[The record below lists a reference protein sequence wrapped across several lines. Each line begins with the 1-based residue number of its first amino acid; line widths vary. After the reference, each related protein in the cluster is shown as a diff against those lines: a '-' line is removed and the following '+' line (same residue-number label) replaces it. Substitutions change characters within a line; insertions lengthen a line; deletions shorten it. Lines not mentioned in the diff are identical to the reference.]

1 MPDEVK
7 KDGPGSV
14 FSTPRDIYNKQIKN
28 EPVPGPQ
35 IGIDTDSAFFSNI
48 VDSSISSTLDVS
60 AFDNFLNTSRS
71 RDQVY
76 SLLDTMCEDSMIAAV
91 LKTYAEDAT
100 ERNENNG
107 RIMWVDSSD
116 PEVARHVTY
125 LLDAIKVDKNIY
137 GWTHSLCKYGDLYLR
152 LYRKSEYDDDVLAD
166 KFDSN
171 KSRVLNEELTL
182 STIGPDPDVD
192 TVGKEELKEGL
203 VNIKAYSKNDP
214 YALYLEAESNP
225 AEMFELTKMGKS
237 YAYIRTDINSAM
249 ASNKDWYQ
257 GSSFLQR
264 YNLSTNDIDIYSAT
278 EYVHGC
284 LEDDA
289 NRTPEEVCITLDRAD
304 KESTKSSTY
313 KVRKGQSLF
322 YNLFKI
328 WRELTLLESS
338 VLLNRVTKS
347 SVVRA
352 IGVEVGDMPKD
363 MVQNHLMGIKRL
375 IEQKASLDTGNSMN
389 EYTNPGPVENN
400 IYIPTHDGVG
410 ALSVQQIG
418 GDVNVGQLTDL
429 DYFRDKLFSGLQVPK
444 QYFGWTEDGAG
455 FNGGQSLSIISSRY
469 AKTVKHIQNTLIQ
482 TLTDAINLILFD
494 RGLTRYI
501 NKFKLCMLAPTTQ
514 EELDRR
520 ESTSGKVQL
529 AGDIM
534 NMLTDIEDTST
545 KLKILKS
552 LLSDIIADPE
562 VIQLI
567 QQEIDKLDKAAEE
580 AEAGGGETPVA
591 GMGGEDDFGLDLGL
605 GGGEDESGFDLDSA
619 LGLTGSPEEEPAGE
633 EPGLES
639 AVGAEEP
646 ERTVLPTPSD
656 LGLDLT

>member
-1 MPDEVK
+1 MPDEIK
-7 KDGPGSV
+7 KDGPDSV
-14 FSTPRDIYNKQIKN
+14 FSTPRNIYNKKIEN

-35 IGIDTDSAFFSNI
+35 IGIDTDNAFFSNI

-60 AFDNFLNTSRS
+60 AFNNFLNTSRS

-137 GWTHSLCKYGDLYLR
+137 GWAHSLCKYGDLYLR

-171 KSRVLNEELTL
+171 RSRVLNEELTL

-192 TVGKEELKEGL
+192 KIGKEELKEGL
-203 VNIKAYSKNDP
+203 VNVKAYSKNDP

-225 AEMFELTKMGKS
+225 AEMFELTKLGKS

-264 YNLSTNDIDIYSAT
+264 YNLSTNDIDIYGAT

-410 ALSVQQIG
+410 ALNVQQIG

-580 AEAGGGETPVA
+580 AEAGGKTPVE
-591 GMGGEDDFGLDLGL
+591 GSGGEDDFGLDLGL

-619 LGLTGSPEEEPAGE
+619 LGLTEPSEEEPAE
-633 EPGLES
+633 SESGLES

-646 ERTVLPTPSD
+646 ARTVLPTPSD

>member
-1 MPDEVK
+1 MPDEIK
-7 KDGPGSV
+7 KDGPDSV
-14 FSTPRDIYNKQIKN
+14 FSTPRNIYNKKIEN

-35 IGIDTDSAFFSNI
+35 IGIDTDNAFFSNI
-48 VDSSISSTLDVS
+48 VDSSISSTLDMS

-171 KSRVLNEELTL
+171 RSRVLNEELTL

-192 TVGKEELKEGL
+192 KIGKEELKEGL
-203 VNIKAYSKNDP
+203 VNVKAYSKNDP

-225 AEMFELTKMGKS
+225 AEMFELTKLGKS

-264 YNLSTNDIDIYSAT
+264 YNLSTNDIDIYGAT

-580 AEAGGGETPVA
+580 AEAGGKTPVESS
-591 GMGGEDDFGLDLGL
+591 GGEDDFGLDLGL

-619 LGLTGSPEEEPAGE
+619 LGLTEPSEGEPAE
-633 EPGLES
+633 SESGLEN
-639 AVGAEEP
+639 AVSAEESA
-646 ERTVLPTPSD
+646 RIVLPTPSD